1 MADRP
6 DPDDE
11 RWLDIDVK
19 LAYQERLIRELDA
32 LVRELG
38 TRLDATQR
46 ELEALKQSV
55 RSPEVPMGPA
65 TEKPPHY

>member
-1 MADRP
+1 MADP
-6 DPDDE
+6 VLLADQ
-11 RWLDIDVK
+11 LIDLEVK
-19 LAYQERLIRELDA
+19 LAFQDRLIRDLDA

-46 ELEALKQSV
+46 ELEALKQGL
-55 RSPEVPMGPA
+55 RSPEAALGPA